1 MTNKITVRE
10 AVSNAIKAHGALKP
24 KQVITY
30 TGKPAN
36 NVYAM
41 LSTMLKS
48 GQLSRSRNGRYTLA
62 NAPALTAMTPDV
74 EPVKTL
80 PSRPELSFAK
90 QLGRAQAE
98 IDNLQKKLQDITIKY
113 YDNLAVLR
121 YLESK
126 LTITK
131 RN

>member
-1 MTNKITVRE
+1 MKTKISVRE
-10 AVSNAIKAHGALKP
+10 AVTRAIKAHGPMTP
-24 KQVITY
+24 KELTKTTGRASSRVY
-30 TGKPAN
+30 TAISMMKQNGYLTRLGN
-36 NVYAM
+36 GQYAI
-41 LSTMLKS
+41 
-48 GQLSRSRNGRYTLA
+48 A
-62 NAPALTAMTPDV
+62 DAPALTAITPNI

-80 PSRPELSFAK
+80 PSKPEISFAK

-126 LTITK
+126 LTISK
-131 RN
+131 RT

>member
-1 MTNKITVRE
+1 MKTKISARE
-10 AVSNAIKAHGALKP
+10 SVTRAIKSHGPMKPKELITTTGRAASRVYTALSALK
-24 KQVITY
+24 Q
-30 TGKPAN
+30 
-36 NVYAM
+36 
-41 LSTMLKS
+41 S
-48 GQLSRSRNGRYTLA
+48 GYLTRLDNGRYA
-62 NAPALTAMTPDV
+62 IADAPALTAITPKV

-80 PSRPELSFAK
+80 PSRPEISFAK

-126 LTITK
+126 LTISK
-131 RN
+131 RT

>member
-1 MTNKITVRE
+1 MKTKISVRE
-10 AVSNAIKAHGALKP
+10 AVTRAIKKNGPMNP
-24 KQVITY
+24 KELVTATGRASSRVY
-30 TGKPAN
+30 T
-36 NVYAM
+36 
-41 LSTMLKS
+41 SISMLKKS
-48 GQLSRSRNGRYTLA
+48 GYLTRMDDGRYA
-62 NAPALTAMTPDV
+62 IADAPALTAITPNI

-80 PSRPELSFAK
+80 PSKPEISFAK

-126 LTITK
+126 LTISK
-131 RN
+131 RT